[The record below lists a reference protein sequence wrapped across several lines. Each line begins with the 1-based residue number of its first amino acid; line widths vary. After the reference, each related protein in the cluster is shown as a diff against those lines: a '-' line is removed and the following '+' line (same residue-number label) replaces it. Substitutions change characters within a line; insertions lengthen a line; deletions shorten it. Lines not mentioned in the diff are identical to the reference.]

1 MLIQQALDVVETT
14 DGDNEEYDD
23 YHYDSWYDDM
33 FFEEIE
39 GNNDDYCEEIN
50 V

>member
-1 MLIQQALDVVETT
+1 MAACAAKN
-14 DGDNEEYDD
+14 NEEYDD

-33 FFEEIE
+33 FFEKIE